1 MCERLRGLAAASSA
15 NCANC
20 CSATT
25 QTTTVH
31 GRTSNLKTTSQRLP
45 PANYLARSASA
56 RRPASVMRTRD
67 QLIDMHGETRH
78 KHIDEMMASIVQAEG
93 LKAIV

>member
-1 MCERLRGLAAASSA
+1 
-15 NCANC
+15 
-20 CSATT
+20 
-25 QTTTVH
+25 
-31 GRTSNLKTTSQRLP
+31 
-45 PANYLARSASA
+45 
-56 RRPASVMRTRD
+56 MRTRD